1 MTILDANHPRK
12 KPLDFGYYGVT
23 GSVDYRNGGLIA
35 LNSYHPE
42 HGYVTLTSA
51 EPFPDDQRYD
61 AAAVRRYRASLATL
75 PGFGYQ
81 VDQPV
86 VNATYELLEDAIP
99 RIRFEYENGS
109 AEYTFLTGLDGCVRQ
124 IMKFEGVTARW
135 NGSLCLMRSAY
146 TQLTEGGVIP
156 ALPVQ
161 MKITFN
167 DGDLTMYSPSLKWAV
182 AISGFPALPDEE
194 SWTLESNG
202 LTELSLPD
210 VTGTITLVYYF
221 DENAEKA
228 ASLASAR
235 VDLDTDQLLGEMLQR
250 YQRYFENL
258 PADPL
263 LRRGLVYSMLMVV
276 PTNKHNSS
284 AILTDHMLLPLSWN
298 RDAYYVARALFVT
311 GQDSAVYDHLCW
323 MFYQAERIN
332 GFWGRC
338 YLANGFLKDSAFQL
352 DQQLYP
358 FLELWDYYLRSRDNQ
373 FLEFIVINHFLPL
386 WDALCQRKHPTKFLL
401 PTDETPGDDPINFSY
416 HLSSHLLLEL
426 VLSIYSYAMTGF
438 LFSESD
444 NWEKYR
450 DTWNGRI
457 EALENDLIA
466 LRQSIQEN
474 FIVEHNGER
483 IYAYATDG
491 AGNHHLYHDANDLP
505 FVLAPLWGVLR
516 HDDPVWQATIRF
528 AFSEANKGG
537 NYGGHLG
544 SVHTP
549 APWPLGDLQE
559 WLIAQIQGDY
569 LRIERASTQLKQ
581 IAQWDGALPEAY
593 NLEDGSVASRHWF
606 AWPGAVY
613 ALNRMGGW
621 FSSRYPMTLLETIYG
636 ADKGHDI
643 LPQFM
648 AHLQANKSESHRQPD
663 YFSEKTVTLITYGD
677 SIITPDESSLK
688 TLHRFL
694 NKYVKGVIDTI
705 HILPFYPYSSDD
717 GFSVI
722 DYYAVNPDLGDWSDI
737 AALKE
742 DFRLMFD
749 AVINHMSAESEWFRR
764 YLAHDPEY
772 EGLFFTESPETDLS
786 SVTRPRTSPLLTPF
800 TDVNGDTQ
808 HLWTTFSADQID
820 LDYRNPQT
828 LLRILDVLLFY
839 VNQGASVIRLDA
851 IAYMWKQAGTTSIH
865 LPETHAIIQFLQ
877 NMLRGTILITETNV
891 PHAEN
896 ISYFGKGY
904 GEEANLVYNFTLP
917 PLLLHTIYQG
927 NATKLSDW
935 INSLEVPQ
943 GDMAFFNFTASHDGI
958 GVRPVEGI
966 LTREE
971 LDALIA
977 GVETR
982 NGRVSWKN
990 NPDGSRSP
998 YELNITYVDAVS
1010 APGQPEEVNI
1020 RRFLLSQG
1028 VLLALAGV
1036 PAIYIHS
1043 LLGSHNDLE
1052 GMARTGHNRSINRAK
1067 LNLETLEA
1075 ELAQP
1080 DSFRAHIFNELKKL
1094 ITIRTAHEAFSPRT
1108 PQNAYTLNDG
1118 HVLAL
1123 QRSVSDDAENSIL
1136 AVFNFSGDT
1145 QIIPEIS
1152 GRFDLLTDSIA
1163 DESLPPFGMR
1173 WLRAE

>member
-51 EPFPDDQRYD
+51 KPFPDDQRYD
-61 AAAVRRYRASLATL
+61 DAAVRRYRASLATL

-86 VNATYELLEDAIP
+86 VNVVYELLEDVIP
-99 RIRFEYENGS
+99 KIRFEYEDGN
-109 AEYTFLTGLDGCVRQ
+109 AEITTFPIEHGAIQEIRLGN
-124 IMKFEGVTARW
+124 VTAQW
-135 NGSLCLMRSAY
+135 NGKLCLMRCAY

-156 ALPVQ
+156 APPIQ
-161 MKITFN
+161 MQITFK
-167 DGDLTMYSPSLKWAV
+167 DGLLTIYSPSLKWAV
-182 AISGFPALPDEE
+182 AVTGFPHSEH
-194 SWTLESNG
+194 WTLETND
-202 LTELSLPD
+202 LANLSLPNISHWTTLIYAFGD
-210 VTGTITLVYYF
+210 TPDNAAKRAKTISDWDIGKSWELPHYF
-221 DENAEKA
+221 YNVWAE
-228 ASLASAR
+228 
-235 VDLDTDQLLGEMLQR
+235 
-250 YQRYFENL
+250 L
-258 PADPL
+258 PNDSI
-263 LRRGLVYSMLMVV
+263 LRRGIAYATSMVV
-276 PTNKHNSS
+276 PVNDVAS

-298 RDAYYVARALFVT
+298 RDAYYVALLLLRA
-311 GQDSAVYDHLCW
+311 GQSDLVKQHIIW
-323 MFYQAERIN
+323 MFDHAERVN

-338 YLANGFLKDSAFQL
+338 YYANGKVKDPAFQL

-358 FLELWDYYLRSRDNQ
+358 FLELVNCYGSGTLVTERA
-373 FLEFIVINHFLPL
+373 LLNHFWPL
-386 WDALCQRKHPTKFLL
+386 WGALRQHKHPTKFLI
-401 PTDETPGDDPINFSY
+401 PTDETPADDPIALPY
-416 HLSSHLLLEL
+416 HLSSHLLLEQVIL
-426 VLSIYSYAMTGF
+426 AQLDTLYAFLYSQHPGA
-438 LFSESD
+438 
-444 NWEKYR
+444 WEKYSLTSSR
-450 DTWNGRI
+450 ERYDALEADL
-457 EALENDLIA
+457 EAL
-466 LRQSIQEN
+466 RHSVQEN

-505 FVLAPLWGVLR
+505 FALAPLKFGLFYN
-516 HDDPVWQATIRF
+516 DPVWQATIRF

-569 LRIERASTQLKQ
+569 PRIERASTQLKQ

-593 NLEDGSVASRHWF
+593 NPGDGSVASRHWF

-621 FSSRYPMTLLETIYG
+621 FSSGYPMNLLETIYG
-636 ADKGHDI
+636 ADKAVD
-643 LPQFM
+643 LLSQFI
-648 AHLQANKSESHRQPD
+648 AHRRAAKSTNRDAGD
-663 YFSEKTVTLITYGD
+663 YFSEKTITLITYGD
-677 SIITPDESSLK
+677 SIQTSGEAPLK
-688 TLHRFL
+688 TLHNFL
-694 NKYVKGVIDTI
+694 NKHVKGVIDTI

-764 YLAHDPEY
+764 FLAHDPEY
-772 EGLFFTESPETDLS
+772 QGLFFTESPETDLS

-800 TDVNGDTQ
+800 TDVNGETL

-828 LLRILDVLLFY
+828 LLRVLDVLLFY
-839 VNQGASVIRLDA
+839 VERGASVIRLDA
-851 IAYMWKQAGTTSIH
+851 IAYMWKQAGTSSIH
-865 LPETHAIIQFLQ
+865 LPQTHAIIQFLQ
-877 NMLRGTILITETNV
+877 RMLRGTILITETNV

-927 NATKLSDW
+927 SATKLSDW

-977 GVETR
+977 GVEAR

-998 YELNITYVDAVS
+998 YELNITYIDAVS
-1010 APGQPEEVNI
+1010 ALGQPEEINI

-1043 LLGSHNDLE
+1043 LLGSHDDLE

-1067 LNLETLEA
+1067 LNLEILEA

-1080 DSFRAHIFNELKKL
+1080 DSFRARIFDGLKKL

-1108 PQNAYTLNDG
+1108 PQNAYTLNGG

-1123 QRSVSDDAENSIL
+1123 QRTVSDAAENSIL